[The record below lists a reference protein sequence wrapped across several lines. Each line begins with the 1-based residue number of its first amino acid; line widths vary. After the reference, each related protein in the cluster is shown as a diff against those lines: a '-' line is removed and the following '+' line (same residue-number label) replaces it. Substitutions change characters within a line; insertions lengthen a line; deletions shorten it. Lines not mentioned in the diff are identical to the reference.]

1 MPPKSK
7 KKAAKEVVDADAAA
21 AEEPPAKK
29 TKKGKKDE
37 ADEGEEATPKKG
49 KGKKK
54 DEENGDGD
62 NKKVVIPT
70 LTLDEQDFSSSA
82 KTKDGLDWNLKISS
96 WNINGIRAWLGKEGT
111 AYISK
116 EAPDI
121 FCVQETKCSLEKMPD
136 TVNVDGYHAYW
147 SSGDAEG
154 YAGTGMYCKK
164 KPIEVM
170 YGIGVGKHDKEGRV
184 ITAEFEKFY
193 MVTAYIPN
201 SGRGLTRLNYRTKEW
216 DVAFQDYMKK
226 LDAKKPVILC
236 GDLNVAHLDID
247 LKNPKTNKKTAGFTP
262 QEREGFTNLLNE
274 GFVDSFRLLYPEQEG
289 AYTFWAYFMNN
300 RAKDVG
306 WRLDYFVI
314 SERLKDTL
322 CDSIIRKFVQGSD
335 HCPIVL
341 LLNL

>member
-7 KKAAKEVVDADAAA
+7 KKVAKEVADAAA
-21 AEEPPAKK
+21 AEGPPAKK
-29 TKKGKKDE
+29 GKKAE

-54 DEENGDGD
+54 AEENGDGD
-62 NKKVVIPT
+62 KKKVVIPT
-70 LTLDEQDFSSSA
+70 MTLDEQDFSSSA
-82 KTKDGLDWNLKISS
+82 KTKAGLDWNLKISS

-111 AYISK
+111 AYIEK
-116 EAPDI
+116 EAPDV
-121 FCVQETKCSLEKMPD
+121 FCVQETKCSLDKMPD

-147 SSGDAEG
+147 SSGETEG
-154 YAGTGMYCKK
+154 YAGTGMYCKE
-164 KPIEVM
+164 KPIEVT
-170 YGIGVGKHDKEGRV
+170 YGIGVDKHDKEGRV

-193 MVTAYIPN
+193 LVTAYIPN
-201 SGRGLTRLNYRTKEW
+201 AGRGLTRVDYRTKEW
-216 DVAFQDYMKK
+216 DVEFQAYMKK

-247 LKNPKTNKKTAGFTP
+247 LKNPKTNKKNAGFTP

-274 GFVDSFRLLYPEQEG
+274 GFVDSFRLLYPDLEG

-306 WRLDYFVI
+306 WRLDYFVM
-314 SERLKDTL
+314 SERLTDNL

-341 LLNL
+341 FLNM